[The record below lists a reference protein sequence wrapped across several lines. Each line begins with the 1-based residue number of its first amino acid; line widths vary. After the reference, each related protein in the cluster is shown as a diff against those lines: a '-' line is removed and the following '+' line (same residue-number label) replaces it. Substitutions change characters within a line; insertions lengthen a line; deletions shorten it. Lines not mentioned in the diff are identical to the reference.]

1 MTHVVTAPLIAVVA
15 NGERHSL
22 YTGAVIPS
30 GVKSEDIERLVGEG
44 YIREVADAPAQDE
57 AAQEAPAEPSAV
69 PAKDGPGSGKARWA
83 DYAESLGV
91 EVPEGAARDSIIQAI
106 AEAGHPTE

>member
-1 MTHVVTAPLIAVVA
+1 VTHVVTAPLIAVVA

-22 YTGAVIPS
+22 YTGAIIPS
-30 GVKSEDIERLVGEG
+30 GVKSEDIERLTREG
-44 YIREVADAPAQDE
+44 YIREVEDTPTE
-57 AAQEAPAEPSAV
+57 PGGEGEAPSEPSAI

-83 DYAESLGV
+83 DYAASLGV
-91 EVPEGAARDSIIQAI
+91 DVPEGAGRESIIQAI

>member
-1 MTHVVTAPLIAVVA
+1 MTHVVTAPLIVVVA

-22 YTGAVIPS
+22 YTGAIIPS
-30 GVKSEDIERLVGEG
+30 GVKSEDISRLSREG
-44 YIREVADAPAQDE
+44 YIREAEHVAAPVADEGETPR
-57 AAQEAPAEPSAV
+57 EPSDI

-83 DYAESLGV
+83 DYADSLGV
-91 EVPEGAARDSIIQAI
+91 EVPDGAGRDVIIQAI